1 MKAKQQEP
9 VETLVQK
16 IIDGDSSAETEIV
29 QRYQTPLMVI
39 LCNSS
44 KDRVLAED
52 IAQDTWIIVLQK
64 IRNGDVRE
72 PKQLAAFIRQVG
84 KNQLIMRYRKNEKDK
99 HNEPVDDDKTYS
111 TSPTPEQNVV
121 NNQLNKSIVNLFKQL
136 SQPRDRDI
144 LKRFYTTEDTKE
156 DLCHEYGLTSAHFDR
171 VLHRARE
178 RFKKLWKES
187 QQ

>member
-9 VETLVQK
+9 VESLVQK
-16 IIDGDSSAETEIV
+16 IIDGDRSAETAV
-29 QRYQTPLMVI
+29 VHRYQAPLMVV
-39 LCNSS
+39 LYNSS

-52 IAQDTWIIVLQK
+52 IAQDTWIIVLEK

-99 HNEPVDDDKTYS
+99 YNEQVDDDKSHS
-111 TSPTPEQNVV
+111 TLPTPEQNIV
-121 NNQLNKSIVNLFKQL
+121 NKQLNQSIGKLFEEL
-136 SQPRDRDI
+136 RQPRDRDL
-144 LKRFYTTEDTKE
+144 LKRFYITADTKE
-156 DLCHEYGLTSAHFDR
+156 DLCHEYGLTGAHFDR